1 MQQWPTKPLQ
11 DKPWLTSD
19 WEGQNR
25 LEGQNDPRLKEN
37 KVAVG
42 RISGPLLKANLLR
55 QGVDLAFETDLLYLD
70 VNNSRVG
77 IKTASPQ
84 AELDVNG
91 SARIQ
96 TLDILDTT
104 LPIGNITIDGGTN
117 TISTTQSIFNIAT
130 PNSVIYQDRLQVD
143 DIEIDGSVIRTLGT
157 NQNLEFRPNG
167 TGTINFYGNTN
178 VTGNLHATGNISA
191 DGDITIGDQDTDTV
205 TINADIASD
214 LIPDVTNTYTIG
226 NSTKKWAH
234 GYFNDLTA
242 TSITTAGLTIG
253 DLDLTLTPGNVFY
266 VAKNGDDAHSGEHPQ
281 DPFLTIAQ
289 SLSVASVGD
298 TIHIYPGDYEE
309 VFPLNVPAGVT
320 IIGEGIRSVKV
331 TPTSGTNNN
340 NAFVL
345 QGESSVMNVTVADF
359 YYDSVNDTGWA
370 FSFANNFEVT
380 SRSPYVKNVSVITK
394 GSVTSA
400 SDPRGFDQADAGRGA
415 KLDGEQ
421 ATANSREASMLF
433 HSVTFIT
440 PGAVGLYATNGA
452 RIEWLNSF
460 VYFADKAMLG
470 ENGTNGL
477 KGTGRTKVKLSGLVG
492 TPTAGEVFQYTDS
505 QGTVINATVNE
516 VDGNYIYLNN
526 NVSGLETKY
535 ERGGKTV
542 VAVDNAQIDTAIKKF
557 GTGSLLLDGTGDYIS
572 VATDPDFGFGTGD
585 FTIEGWFYANSVTG
599 TKALVDMRAGTATD
613 TGLYLYAD
621 AGVVKVYYN
630 GAELLSGGLLST
642 TTWTHVAVTRTG
654 STINLYVNGTRVD
667 SDNAFSSNIGSNKP
681 LLIGSAFNASSF
693 WDGHVDDFRLSAVAR
708 YTLGSYT
715 PPLNE
720 VSNDTDSR
728 ILLRF
733 NGVDSSSTFEDDVI
747 VLQNIGFGGG
757 AYATGIELADFS
769 DFGCELRSIGSAC
782 VYGNYGI
789 YGDGNGVVMYL
800 ISQNLA
806 YIGNGKEVDNDP
818 TTVIQ
823 SQEVTKL
830 NEANVYFSSVD
841 HKGDFR
847 VGDVFHVNQADGT
860 VNFTNANFNIDTLQ
874 SVRFSTGSS
883 TTIIDGDKI
892 QTGNIRLSGNTVE
905 SLSGDLN
912 IDAQSGIVN
921 FSDDVNIT
929 GDLDVT
935 GDVTIGGNI
944 TIGDEATDSIEI
956 VAGIA
961 SNLVP
966 SEDGTFTLGTVTNEW
981 RKLYAGE
988 AQIDDININTNVIQT
1003 TNTNQ
1008 DLELRASGTGSI
1020 KVDDLSFKTNIIS
1033 STGDMI
1039 LDPGSETV
1047 DINSTGSLTLPR
1059 GTTAQRP
1066 GTPAVGMLR
1075 YNTDTDVFEG
1085 YDGQW
1090 ITLNGVRDVD
1100 QDTYILAEA
1109 TPGADDDTLYF
1120 YAGGQLVA
1128 DVNQTRFNVE
1138 KLAVD
1143 DIEIEGNTVRTVT
1156 TNADLN
1162 LRANGTGRVLV
1173 ENFGFNANSITN
1185 TVAGAVTT
1193 LAQTGDGYFKIE
1205 GTGGFV
1211 IPVGDLSNR
1220 HPTPETGMMRFN
1232 TQDDRVELY
1241 DNTGQW
1247 VSVAGSS
1254 GAVSAQDA
1262 EEIAIKMA
1270 VTIG

>member
-1 MQQWPTKPLQ
+1 M
-11 DKPWLTSD
+11 
-19 WEGQNR
+19 
-25 LEGQNDPRLKEN
+25 
-37 KVAVG
+37 AVG

-77 IKTASPQ
+77 IKTATPSV
-84 AELDVNG
+84 ELDING

-104 LPIGNITIDGGTN
+104 LPIGNITIDGATN
-117 TISTTQSIFNIAT
+117 TISTSQSIFNIAT

-157 NQNLEFRPNG
+157 NQDLEFRPNG
-167 TGTINFYGNTN
+167 TGSINIHGNTN
-178 VTGNLHATGNISA
+178 ITGNLHATGNISA
-191 DGDITIGDQDTDTV
+191 DGDITIGDADTDTV

-226 NSTKKWAH
+226 TPTKKWAH
-234 GYFNDLTA
+234 GYFSDLTA

-253 DLDLTLTPGNVFY
+253 DLDLTLTPGNVYY

-281 DPFLTIAQ
+281 DPYLTLTQA
-289 SLSVASVGD
+289 LSVAGVGD
-298 TIHIYPGDYEE
+298 TIHIYPGTYEE
-309 VFPLNVPAGVT
+309 QFPLNVPAGVT
-320 IIGEGIRSVKV
+320 VIGEGIRAVKII
-331 TPTSGTNNN
+331 PTAGTNNN
-340 NAFVL
+340 DAFVL
-345 QGESSVMNVTVADF
+345 QGETSVMNLTVADF
-359 YYDSVNDTGWA
+359 YYDNINNTGWA
-370 FSFANNFEVT
+370 FRFANNFKVT

-400 SDPRGFDQADAGRGA
+400 GDPRGFDQGDAGRGA
-415 KLDGEQ
+415 LLDGEV
-421 ATANSREASMLF
+421 ATADSREASMLF

-440 PGAVGLYATNGA
+440 PGAIGLQATNGA

-460 VYFADKAMLG
+460 VYFADKAMVG
-470 ENGTNGL
+470 ENGANGL

-492 TPTAGEVFQYTDS
+492 TPQVSDVFTYTKADAS
-505 QGTVINATVNE
+505 TITGVVNE
-516 VDGNYIYLNN
+516 VDGNYVYLNN
-526 NVSGLETKY
+526 NAIGLETKF

-557 GTGSLLLDGTGDYIS
+557 GTGSLLLDGTNDYIS
-572 VATDPDFGFGTGD
+572 VANDPDFGFGTGA
-585 FTIEGWFYANSVTG
+585 FTIEGWFYANALSG
-599 TKALVDMRAGTATD
+599 FRGLVDMRAGTGTD
-613 TGLYLYAD
+613 NGLYLYSAS
-621 AGVVKVYYN
+621 GVVKVFYN
-630 GAELLSGGLLST
+630 GSELLTDSSSLTLN
-642 TTWTHVAVTRTG
+642 TWTHIAVTRTNT
-654 STINLYVNGTRVD
+654 TINLYVNGTRVD
-667 SDNAFSSNIGSNKP
+667 SNSSFSDDLGSTKPLVIGSNYA
-681 LLIGSAFNASSF
+681 GSGAFWN
-693 WDGHVDDFRLSAVAR
+693 GHIDDFRISTVAR
-708 YTLGSYT
+708 YSTGSYT

-720 VSNDTDSR
+720 VSNDNNTQL
-728 ILLRF
+728 LLRF
-733 NGVDSSSTFEDDVI
+733 NGVDGSTIFEDETI
-747 VLQNIGFGGG
+747 LLQDISFSGG

-769 DFGCELRSIGSAC
+769 DFGCEIRSIGSAC

-806 YIGNGKEVDNDP
+806 YIGNGKETDNDP

-830 NEANVYFSSVD
+830 NTAKIYFSSVD

-874 SVRFSTGSS
+874 SVRFSTGAS
-883 TTIIDGDKI
+883 TTIIDGEKI
-892 QTGNIRLSGNTVE
+892 QTGDIRISGNTIE

-921 FSDDVNIT
+921 FNDDVNIA
-929 GDLDVT
+929 GNLDVT

-956 VAGIA
+956 VAGIS

-966 SEDGTFTLGTVTNEW
+966 SQDGTFSLGLVTNQW

-1020 KVDDLSFKTNIIS
+1020 RVDDLAFKTNIIS

-1039 LDPGSETV
+1039 LNPGSETV

-1066 GTPAVGMLR
+1066 TPSLGMLR

-1128 DVNQTRFNVE
+1128 DVNQTRFNVA

-1162 LRANGTGRVLV
+1162 LRSNGTGRVIV
-1173 ENFGFNANSITN
+1173 ENFGFNQNSITN
-1185 TVAGAVTT
+1185 TVPGAITS

-1205 GTGGFV
+1205 GQGGFV
-1211 IPVGDLSNR
+1211 IPVGDLSTR

-1232 TQDDRVELY
+1232 TDDDRVEIY
-1241 DNTGQW
+1241 DPAGIW

>member
-1 MQQWPTKPLQ
+1 
-11 DKPWLTSD
+11 
-19 WEGQNR
+19 
-25 LEGQNDPRLKEN
+25 
-37 KVAVG
+37 VAVG

-70 VNNSRVG
+70 VNNSRIGV
-77 IKTASPQ
+77 KTNSP
-84 AELDVNG
+84 ATALDVNG
-91 SARIQ
+91 TARIQ

-104 LPIGNITIDGGTN
+104 LPIGNITIEGATN
-117 TISTTQSIFNIAT
+117 TISTSQPIFNIST
-130 PNSVIYQDRLQVD
+130 PNSVIYQDKLNVD
-143 DIEIDGSVIRTLGT
+143 DIEIDGNTIRATAT

-167 TGTINFYGNTN
+167 TGTVNFIGDTN
-178 VTGNLHATGNISA
+178 ITGNLHATGNITA
-191 DGDITIGDQDTDTV
+191 DGDITIGDDDTDTI

-214 LIPDVTNTYTIG
+214 LIPDITDTYTIG
-226 NSTKKWAH
+226 SPTKRWSH

-242 TSITTAGLTIG
+242 TSISTVGLAIG
-253 DLDLTLTPGNVFY
+253 DLDLTAVPGNIFY
-266 VAKNGDDAHSGEHPQ
+266 VAKNGNDTGLGEHPQ
-281 DPFLTIAQ
+281 DPYATLSHALTQTTA
-289 SLSVASVGD
+289 GD
-298 TIHIYPGDYEE
+298 SIHIYPGEYEE
-309 VFPLNVPAGVT
+309 IFPLNVPAGVT
-320 IIGEGIRSVKV
+320 IIGEGIRSVKIV
-331 TPTSGTNNN
+331 PTAGTNNN

-345 QGESSVMNVTVADF
+345 QGETSVMNLTVADF
-359 YYDSVNDTGWA
+359 YYDNINNTGWA

-380 SRSPYVKNVSVITK
+380 TRSPYIKNVSVITK

-400 SDPRGFDQADAGRGA
+400 SDPRGFDQGDAGRGA
-415 KLDGEQ
+415 LIDGEK

-440 PGAVGLYATNGA
+440 PGGIGLQATNGA

-460 VYFADKAMLG
+460 VYFADKAIVG
-470 ENGTNGL
+470 ENGANGL
-477 KGTGRTKVKLSGLVG
+477 KGTGSTKTKLSGLVG
-492 TPTAGEVFQYTDS
+492 TPAVGNTFQYVDS
-505 QGTVINATVNE
+505 NGATVSATVNE
-516 VDGNYIYLNN
+516 VDGNYIYLNG
-526 NVSGLETKY
+526 NVSGIETKY
-535 ERGGKTV
+535 QRTGKTIL
-542 VAVDNAQIDTAIKKF
+542 ANGDAQLDTTIKKF
-557 GTGSLLLDGTGDYIS
+557 GTGSLMLDGTGDS
-572 VATDPDFGFGTGD
+572 ASTASDTDFGFGTGQ
-585 FTIEGWFYANSVTG
+585 FTIEGWFYANIGGFTG
-599 TKALVDMRAGTATD
+599 IRGLVDFRAGTGTD
-613 TGLYLYAD
+613 TGLYLYTD
-621 AGVVKVYYN
+621 NGVTKVYYN
-630 GAELLSGGLLST
+630 GAEILSDSGSLAVE
-642 TTWTHVAVTRTG
+642 TWHHISVTRSAT
-654 STINLYVNGTRVD
+654 TINLYVNGTRVD
-667 SDNAFSSNIGSNKP
+667 SDNAFGSDLGSTKPIVIGARYDSSAEEFSGYIDDVR
-681 LLIGSAFNASSF
+681 ISST
-693 WDGHVDDFRLSAVAR
+693 AR
-708 YTLGSYT
+708 YTLGSYVL
-715 PPLNE
+715 PLGE
-720 VSNDTDSR
+720 VANDINTVL
-728 ILLRF
+728 LLRF
-733 NGVDSSSTFEDDVI
+733 NGADSSNTFEDETQVI
-747 VLQNIGFGGG
+747 QEISFSSG
-757 AYATGIELADFS
+757 AYATAIELADFS
-769 DFGCELRSIGSAC
+769 DFGCEIRSIGSAC

-823 SQEVTKL
+823 SQEVTEL
-830 NEANVYFSSVD
+830 NSAQVYYSSVD

-847 VGDVFHVNQADGT
+847 VGNIFHVNQADGT

-883 TTIIDGDKI
+883 TTIINGDNV
-892 QTGNIRLSGNTVE
+892 QTGDIRLSGNTVE

-912 IDAQSGIVN
+912 LDSSNGIIN
-921 FSDDVNIT
+921 FADNVNIT
-929 GDLDVT
+929 GNLDVT

-944 TIGDEATDSIEI
+944 TLGDESTDSIEI
-956 VAGIA
+956 VAGIS

-966 SEDGTFTLGTVTNEW
+966 SQDGAFTLGTITNSW
-981 RKLYAGE
+981 KDLYAGE

-1020 KVDDLSFKTNIIS
+1020 TIDDLAFKTNIIS
-1033 STGDMI
+1033 ANTDII
-1039 LDPGSETV
+1039 LEPGSERV
-1047 DINSTGSLTLPR
+1047 DINSTGSLTIPR
-1059 GTTAQRP
+1059 GTTAERP
-1066 GTPAVGMLR
+1066 GSATVGMLR

-1128 DVNQTRFNVE
+1128 DVNTTRFNVA

-1143 DIEIEGNTVRTVT
+1143 DIEIEGNTVRAVT
-1156 TNADLN
+1156 TNSDLN
-1162 LRANGTGRVLV
+1162 LRANGTGRVVV
-1173 ENFGFNANSITN
+1173 ENFGFNQNSITN
-1185 TVAGAVTT
+1185 TVPGAITT
-1193 LAQTGDGYFKIE
+1193 LAQTGQGYFKIE

-1232 TQDDRVELY
+1232 TDDDRVEIY
-1241 DNTGQW
+1241 DPTGIW

>member
-1 MQQWPTKPLQ
+1 M
-11 DKPWLTSD
+11 
-19 WEGQNR
+19 
-25 LEGQNDPRLKEN
+25 
-37 KVAVG
+37 AVG

-77 IKTASPQ
+77 IKTATPSV
-84 AELDVNG
+84 ELDING

-104 LPIGNITIDGGTN
+104 LPIGNITIDGATN
-117 TISTTQSIFNIAT
+117 TISTSQSIFNIAT

-157 NQNLEFRPNG
+157 NQDLEFRPNG
-167 TGTINFYGNTN
+167 TGSINIHGNTN
-178 VTGNLHATGNISA
+178 ITGNLHATGNISA
-191 DGDITIGDQDTDTV
+191 DGDITIGDADTDTV

-214 LIPDVTNTYTIG
+214 LIPDVTDTYTIG
-226 NSTKKWAH
+226 TPTKKWAH
-234 GYFNDLTA
+234 GYFSDLTA

-253 DLDLTLTPGNVFY
+253 DLDLTLTPGNVYY

-281 DPFLTIAQ
+281 DPYLTLTQA
-289 SLSVASVGD
+289 LSVAGVGD
-298 TIHIYPGDYEE
+298 TIHVYPGTYEE
-309 VFPLNVPAGVT
+309 QFPLNVPAGVT
-320 IIGEGIRSVKV
+320 VIGEGIRAVKII
-331 TPTSGTNNN
+331 PTAGTNNN
-340 NAFVL
+340 DAFVL
-345 QGESSVMNVTVADF
+345 QGETSVMNLTVADF
-359 YYDSVNDTGWA
+359 YYDNINNTGWA
-370 FSFANNFEVT
+370 FRFANNFKVT
-380 SRSPYVKNVSVITK
+380 SRSPYVKNISVITK

-400 SDPRGFDQADAGRGA
+400 GDPRGFDQGDAGRGA
-415 KLDGEQ
+415 LLDGEV
-421 ATANSREASMLF
+421 ATADSREASMLF

-440 PGAVGLYATNGA
+440 PGGIGLQATNGA

-460 VYFADKAMLG
+460 VYFADKAIVG
-470 ENGTNGL
+470 ENGANGL

-492 TPTAGEVFQYTDS
+492 TPQVSDVFTYTKADAS
-505 QGTVINATVNE
+505 TITGVVNE
-516 VDGNYIYLNN
+516 VDGNYVYLNN
-526 NVSGLETKY
+526 NAIGLETKF

-557 GTGSLLLDGTGDYIS
+557 GTGSLLLDGTNDYIS
-572 VATDPDFGFGTGD
+572 VANDPDFGFGTGA
-585 FTIEGWFYANSVTG
+585 FTIEGWFYANARG
-599 TKALVDMRAGTATD
+599 GFRGLVDMRAGTATD
-613 TGLYLYAD
+613 NGLYLYSAG
-621 AGVVKVYYN
+621 GVVKVFYN
-630 GAELLSGGLLST
+630 GSELLTDSSLLT
-642 TTWTHVAVTRTG
+642 LNTWTHIAVTRTNT
-654 STINLYVNGTRVD
+654 TINLYVNGIRVD
-667 SDNAFSSNIGSNKP
+667 SNSSFSNDLGSTKPLVIGSNYA
-681 LLIGSAFNASSF
+681 GSGEF
-693 WDGHVDDFRLSAVAR
+693 WDGHIDDFRISTVAR
-708 YTLGSYT
+708 YSTGSYT

-720 VSNDTDSR
+720 VSNDNNTQL
-728 ILLRF
+728 LLRF
-733 NGVDSSSTFEDDVI
+733 NGVDGSTIFEDETI
-747 VLQNIGFGGG
+747 LLQDISFSGG

-769 DFGCELRSIGSAC
+769 DFGCEIRSIGSAC

-830 NEANVYFSSVD
+830 NTAKIYFSSVD

-874 SVRFSTGSS
+874 SVRFSTGAS
-883 TTIIDGDKI
+883 TTIIDGEKI
-892 QTGNIRLSGNTVE
+892 QTGDIRISGNTIE

-912 IDAQSGIVN
+912 IDAQSGTVN
-921 FSDDVNIT
+921 FNDDVNIA
-929 GDLDVT
+929 GNLDVT

-956 VAGIA
+956 VAGIS

-966 SEDGTFTLGTVTNEW
+966 SQDGTFSLGLVTNQW

-1020 KVDDLSFKTNIIS
+1020 RVDDLAFKTNIIS

-1039 LDPGSETV
+1039 LNPGSETV

-1066 GTPAVGMLR
+1066 TPALGMLR

-1128 DVNQTRFNVE
+1128 DVNQTRFNVA

-1162 LRANGTGRVLV
+1162 LRSNGTGRVIV
-1173 ENFGFNANSITN
+1173 ENFGFNQNSITN
-1185 TVAGAVTT
+1185 TVPGAITS
-1193 LAQTGDGYFKIE
+1193 LAQTGNGYFKIE
-1205 GTGGFV
+1205 GQGGFV
-1211 IPVGDLSNR
+1211 IPVGDLSTR

-1232 TQDDRVELY
+1232 TDDDRVEIY
-1241 DNTGQW
+1241 DPAGIW

>member
-1 MQQWPTKPLQ
+1 M
-11 DKPWLTSD
+11 
-19 WEGQNR
+19 
-25 LEGQNDPRLKEN
+25 
-37 KVAVG
+37 AVG

-77 IKTASPQ
+77 IKTATPSV
-84 AELDVNG
+84 ELDING
-91 SARIQ
+91 SARVQ

-104 LPIGNITIDGGTN
+104 LPIGNITIDGATN
-117 TISTTQSIFNIAT
+117 TISTSQSIFNIAT

-157 NQNLEFRPNG
+157 NQDLEFRPNG
-167 TGTINFYGNTN
+167 TGSINIHGNTN
-178 VTGNLHATGNISA
+178 ITGNLHATGNISA
-191 DGDITIGDQDTDTV
+191 DGDITIGDADTDTV

-214 LIPDVTNTYTIG
+214 LIPDVTDTYTIG
-226 NSTKKWAH
+226 TPTKKWAH
-234 GYFNDLTA
+234 GYFSDLTA

-253 DLDLTLTPGNVFY
+253 DLDLTLTPGNVYY

-281 DPFLTIAQ
+281 DPYLTLTQA
-289 SLSVASVGD
+289 LSVAGVGD
-298 TIHIYPGDYEE
+298 TIHIYPGTYEE
-309 VFPLNVPAGVT
+309 QFPLNVPAGVT
-320 IIGEGIRSVKV
+320 VIGEGIRAVKII
-331 TPTSGTNNN
+331 PTAGTNNN
-340 NAFVL
+340 DAFVL
-345 QGESSVMNVTVADF
+345 QGETSVMNLTVADF
-359 YYDSVNDTGWA
+359 YYDNINNTGWA
-370 FSFANNFEVT
+370 FRFANNFKVT
-380 SRSPYVKNVSVITK
+380 SRSPYVKNISVITK

-400 SDPRGFDQADAGRGA
+400 GDPRGFDQGDAGRGA
-415 KLDGEQ
+415 LLDGEV
-421 ATANSREASMLF
+421 ATADSREASMLF

-440 PGAVGLYATNGA
+440 PGGIGLQATNGA

-460 VYFADKAMLG
+460 VYFADKAIVG
-470 ENGTNGL
+470 ENGANGL

-492 TPTAGEVFQYTDS
+492 TPQVSDVFTYTKADAS
-505 QGTVINATVNE
+505 TITGVVNE
-516 VDGNYIYLNN
+516 VDGNYVYLNN
-526 NVSGLETKY
+526 NAIGLETKF

-557 GTGSLLLDGTGDYIS
+557 GTGSLLLDGTNDYIS
-572 VATDPDFGFGTGD
+572 VANDPDFGFGTGA
-585 FTIEGWFYANSVTG
+585 FTIEGWFYANARG
-599 TKALVDMRAGTATD
+599 GFRGLVDMRAGTATD
-613 TGLYLYAD
+613 NGLYLYLAG
-621 AGVVKVYYN
+621 GVVKVFYN
-630 GAELLSGGLLST
+630 GSELLTDSSLLT
-642 TTWTHVAVTRTG
+642 LNTWTHIAVTRTNT
-654 STINLYVNGTRVD
+654 TINLYVNGIRVD
-667 SDNAFSSNIGSNKP
+667 SNSSFSNDLGSTKPLVIGSNYA
-681 LLIGSAFNASSF
+681 GSGEF
-693 WDGHVDDFRLSAVAR
+693 WDGHIDDFRISTVAR
-708 YTLGSYT
+708 YSTGSYT

-720 VSNDTDSR
+720 VSNDNNTQL
-728 ILLRF
+728 LLRF
-733 NGVDSSSTFEDDVI
+733 NGVDGSTIFEDETI
-747 VLQNIGFGGG
+747 LLQDISFSGG

-769 DFGCELRSIGSAC
+769 DFGCEIRSIGSAC

-830 NEANVYFSSVD
+830 NTAKIYFSSVD

-874 SVRFSTGSS
+874 SVRFSTGAS
-883 TTIIDGDKI
+883 TTIIDGEKI
-892 QTGNIRLSGNTVE
+892 QTGDIRISGNTIE

-912 IDAQSGIVN
+912 IDAQSGTVN
-921 FSDDVNIT
+921 FNDDVNIA
-929 GDLDVT
+929 GNLDVT

-956 VAGIA
+956 VAGIS

-966 SEDGTFTLGTVTNEW
+966 SQDGTFSLGLVTNQW

-1020 KVDDLSFKTNIIS
+1020 RVDDLAFKTNIIS

-1039 LDPGSETV
+1039 LNPGSETV

-1066 GTPAVGMLR
+1066 TPALGMLR

-1128 DVNQTRFNVE
+1128 DVNQTRFNVA

-1162 LRANGTGRVLV
+1162 LRSNGTGRVIV
-1173 ENFGFNANSITN
+1173 ENFGFNQNSITN
-1185 TVAGAVTT
+1185 TVPGAVTS

-1205 GTGGFV
+1205 GQGGFV
-1211 IPVGDLSNR
+1211 IPVGDLSTR

-1232 TQDDRVELY
+1232 TDDDRVEIY
-1241 DNTGQW
+1241 DPAGIW

>member
-1 MQQWPTKPLQ
+1 M
-11 DKPWLTSD
+11 
-19 WEGQNR
+19 
-25 LEGQNDPRLKEN
+25 
-37 KVAVG
+37 AVG

-77 IKTASPQ
+77 IKTATPSV
-84 AELDVNG
+84 ELDING
-91 SARIQ
+91 SARVQ

-104 LPIGNITIDGGTN
+104 LPIGNITIDGATN
-117 TISTTQSIFNIAT
+117 TISTSQSIFNIAT

-157 NQNLEFRPNG
+157 NQDLEFRPNG
-167 TGTINFYGNTN
+167 TGSINIHGNTN
-178 VTGNLHATGNISA
+178 ITGNLHATGNISA
-191 DGDITIGDQDTDTV
+191 DGDITIGDADTDTV

-214 LIPDVTNTYTIG
+214 LIPDVTDTYTIG
-226 NSTKKWAH
+226 TPTKKWAH
-234 GYFNDLTA
+234 GYFSDLTA

-253 DLDLTLTPGNVFY
+253 DLDLTLTPGNVYY

-281 DPFLTIAQ
+281 DPYLTLTQA
-289 SLSVASVGD
+289 LSVAGVGD
-298 TIHIYPGDYEE
+298 TIHIYPGTYEE
-309 VFPLNVPAGVT
+309 QFPLNVPAGVT
-320 IIGEGIRSVKV
+320 VIGEGIRAVKII
-331 TPTSGTNNN
+331 PTAGTNNN
-340 NAFVL
+340 DAFVL
-345 QGESSVMNVTVADF
+345 QGETSVMNLTVADF
-359 YYDSVNDTGWA
+359 YYDNINNTGWA
-370 FSFANNFEVT
+370 FRFANNFKVT
-380 SRSPYVKNVSVITK
+380 SRSPYVKNISVITK

-400 SDPRGFDQADAGRGA
+400 GDPRGFDQGDAGRGA
-415 KLDGEQ
+415 LLDGEV
-421 ATANSREASMLF
+421 ATADSREASMLF

-440 PGAVGLYATNGA
+440 PGGIGLQATNGA

-460 VYFADKAMLG
+460 VYFADKAIVG
-470 ENGTNGL
+470 ENGANGL

-492 TPTAGEVFQYTDS
+492 TPQVSDVFTYTKADAS
-505 QGTVINATVNE
+505 TITGVVNE
-516 VDGNYIYLNN
+516 VDGNYVYLNN
-526 NVSGLETKY
+526 NAIGLETKF

-557 GTGSLLLDGTGDYIS
+557 GTGSLLLDGTNDYIS
-572 VATDPDFGFGTGD
+572 VANDPDFGFGTGA
-585 FTIEGWFYANSVTG
+585 FTIEGWFYANARG
-599 TKALVDMRAGTATD
+599 GFRGLVDMRAGTATD
-613 TGLYLYAD
+613 NGLYLYLAG
-621 AGVVKVYYN
+621 GVVKVFYN
-630 GAELLSGGLLST
+630 GSELLTDSSLLT
-642 TTWTHVAVTRTG
+642 LNTWTHIAVTRTNT
-654 STINLYVNGTRVD
+654 TINLYVNGIRVD
-667 SDNAFSSNIGSNKP
+667 SNSSFSNDLGSTKPLVIGSNYA
-681 LLIGSAFNASSF
+681 GSGEF
-693 WDGHVDDFRLSAVAR
+693 WDGHIDDFRISTVAR
-708 YTLGSYT
+708 YSTGSYT

-720 VSNDTDSR
+720 VSNDNNTQL
-728 ILLRF
+728 LLRF
-733 NGVDSSSTFEDDVI
+733 NGVDGSTIFEDETI
-747 VLQNIGFGGG
+747 LLQDISFSGG

-769 DFGCELRSIGSAC
+769 DFGCEIRSIGSAC

-830 NEANVYFSSVD
+830 NTAKIYFSSVD

-874 SVRFSTGSS
+874 SVRFSTGAS
-883 TTIIDGDKI
+883 TTIIDGEKI
-892 QTGNIRLSGNTVE
+892 QTGDIRISGNTIE

-912 IDAQSGIVN
+912 IDAQSGTVN
-921 FSDDVNIT
+921 FNDDVNIA
-929 GDLDVT
+929 GNLDVT

-956 VAGIA
+956 VAGIS

-966 SEDGTFTLGTVTNEW
+966 SQDGTFSLGLVTNQW

-1020 KVDDLSFKTNIIS
+1020 RVDDLAFKTNIIS

-1039 LDPGSETV
+1039 LNPGSETV

-1066 GTPAVGMLR
+1066 TPALGMLR

-1128 DVNQTRFNVE
+1128 DVNQTRFNVA

-1162 LRANGTGRVLV
+1162 LRSNGTGRVIV
-1173 ENFGFNANSITN
+1173 ENFGFNQNSITN
-1185 TVAGAVTT
+1185 TVPGAITS
-1193 LAQTGDGYFKIE
+1193 LAQTGNGYFKIE
-1205 GTGGFV
+1205 GQGGFV
-1211 IPVGDLSNR
+1211 IPVGDLSTR

-1232 TQDDRVELY
+1232 TDDDRVEIY
-1241 DNTGQW
+1241 DPAGIW

>member
-1 MQQWPTKPLQ
+1 M
-11 DKPWLTSD
+11 
-19 WEGQNR
+19 
-25 LEGQNDPRLKEN
+25 
-37 KVAVG
+37 AVG
-42 RISGPLLKANLLR
+42 RISGPLLKSNLLR

-77 IKTASPQ
+77 IKTASPV
-84 AELDVNG
+84 AELDING

-104 LPIGNITIDGGTN
+104 LPIGNITIDGATN
-117 TISTTQSIFNIAT
+117 TISTTETIFNIAT
-130 PNSVIYQDRLQVD
+130 PNTVIYQDRLEID

-167 TGTINFYGNTN
+167 TGTINFLGDTN
-178 VTGNLHATGNISA
+178 ITGNLHATGNISA
-191 DGDITIGDQDTDTV
+191 DGDITIGDSDTDTI
-205 TINADIASD
+205 TINADVASD
-214 LIPDVTNTYTIG
+214 LIPDVTDTYTLG
-226 NSTKKWAH
+226 SPTKKWAH
-234 GYFNDLTA
+234 GYFSDLTA

-266 VAKNGDDAHSGEHPQ
+266 VAKNGDDLHNGEHPQ
-281 DPFLTIAQ
+281 DPFLTLTKA
-289 SLSVASVGD
+289 LSVANDGD
-298 TIHIYPGDYEE
+298 TIHIYPGEYEE
-309 VFPLNVPAGVT
+309 TFPLNVPAGVT
-320 IIGEGIRSVKV
+320 IIGEGIRAVKII
-331 TPTSGTNNN
+331 PTAGTNNN

-345 QGESSVMNVTVADF
+345 QGQTAVMNLTVADF
-359 YYDSVNDTGWA
+359 YYDNINDTGYA

-380 SRSPYVKNVSVITK
+380 SRSPYIKNISVITK

-400 SDPRGFDQADAGRGA
+400 SDPRGFDQGDAGRGA
-415 KLDGEQ
+415 KIDGEQ
-421 ATANSREASMLF
+421 ATANSKEASMLF
-433 HSVTFIT
+433 HSVTFIC
-440 PGAVGLYATNGA
+440 PGSVGLYATNGA

-460 VYFADKAMLG
+460 VYFADKAMVG
-470 ENGTNGL
+470 ENGVNGL

-492 TPTAGEVFQYTDS
+492 TPIVTDTFVYTKS
-505 QGTVINATVNE
+505 NGTTVNGVVNE
-516 VDGNYIYLNN
+516 VDGNYVYLNN
-526 NVSGLETKY
+526 NAIGLETKF
-535 ERGGKTV
+535 ERGGKTI
-542 VAVDNAQIDTAIKKF
+542 VAVGNAQIDTAIKKF
-557 GTGSLLLDGTGDYIS
+557 GTGSLQLDGTGDYITT
-572 VATDPDFGFGTGD
+572 ATDPDFGFSTDD
-585 FTIEGWFYANSVTG
+585 FTIEGWFYANSGGLTG
-599 TKALVDMRAGTATD
+599 VRGLIDMRAGTAND
-613 TGLYLYAD
+613 TGLYLYQNS
-621 AGVVKVYYN
+621 GTVKVYYQ
-630 GAELLSGGLLST
+630 GADILSGGTLT
-642 TTWTHVAVTRTG
+642 ATTWTHIAVTRSG

-667 SDNAFSSNIGSNKP
+667 SDNAFSSDLGSSKP
-681 LLIGSAFNASSF
+681 VIVGANYAGSGAFWN
-693 WDGHVDDFRLSAVAR
+693 GHVDDLRVSNTAR

-720 VSNDTDSR
+720 VSNDSNTR
-728 ILLRF
+728 LLLRF
-733 NGVDSSSTFEDDVI
+733 NGADSSAVFDDETI
-747 VLQNIGFGGG
+747 LEQNIGFGSG

-769 DFGCELRSIGSAC
+769 DFGCEIRSIGSAC

-830 NEANVYFSSVD
+830 NNANIYFSSVD

-860 VNFTNANFNIDTLQ
+860 VNFTNANFNIDTLT

-892 QTGNIRLSGNTVE
+892 QTGNLKLSGNTIE

-912 IDAQSGIVN
+912 FDSQSGIVN
-921 FSDDVNIT
+921 FNDDVNIA

-944 TIGDEATDSIEI
+944 TIGDEASDSINI
-956 VAGIA
+956 IAGIA

-966 SEDGTFTLGTVTNEW
+966 SEDGTFDLGISTNEW
-981 RKLYAGE
+981 KKVYLGE
-988 AQIDDININTNVIQT
+988 AQIDDININTNIIQT

-1020 KVDDLSFKTNIIS
+1020 VVDDLSFKTNIIS
-1033 STGDMI
+1033 APGDII

-1047 DINSTGSLTLPR
+1047 KIDSTGSLTLPT

-1066 GTPAVGMLR
+1066 GTPTIGMLR

-1100 QDTYILAEA
+1100 QDTYITAEA

-1120 YAGGQLVA
+1120 YAGGQLIA
-1128 DVNQTRFNVE
+1128 DANQTRFNVA

-1143 DIEIEGNTVRTVT
+1143 DIEIDGNTVRAVT
-1156 TNADLN
+1156 TNSDLN
-1162 LRANGTGRVLV
+1162 LRANGTGRVIV
-1173 ENFGFNANSITN
+1173 ENFGFNQNSITN
-1185 TVAGAVTT
+1185 TVPGAVTS

-1205 GTGGFV
+1205 GQGGFV

-1220 HPTPETGMMRFN
+1220 HPTPEIGMMRFN
-1232 TQDDRVELY
+1232 TQDDRVEIY
-1241 DNTGQW
+1241 DPAGIW

-1262 EEIAIKMA
+1262 EEIAIQMA
-1270 VTIG
+1270 ISLG

>member
-1 MQQWPTKPLQ
+1 M
-11 DKPWLTSD
+11 
-19 WEGQNR
+19 
-25 LEGQNDPRLKEN
+25 
-37 KVAVG
+37 AVG

-70 VNNSRVG
+70 VSNNRIGVG
-77 IKTASPQ
+77 TTTPSTA
-84 AELDVNG
+84 LDVNG

-104 LPIGNITIDGGTN
+104 LDIGNININGGTN
-117 TISTTQSIFNIAT
+117 TISTSENIFTITT
-130 PNSVIYQDRLQVD
+130 PDTVIYQDKLRVD
-143 DIEIDGSVIRTLGT
+143 DIELDNATFRALGT
-157 NQNLEFRPNG
+157 NQNFEFRPNG
-167 TGTINFYGNTN
+167 TGTVNFVGDTN
-178 VTGNLHATGNISA
+178 ITGNLHATGNISA
-191 DGDITIGDQDTDTV
+191 DGDITIGDDDTDTV

-214 LIPDVTNTYTIG
+214 LIPDVTNTYTVG
-226 NSTKKWAH
+226 TADKKWSH

-242 TSITTAGLTIG
+242 TSIITQGLTIG
-253 DLDLTLTPGNVFY
+253 DLDLTLTPGNVIY
-266 VAKNGDDAHSGEHPQ
+266 VAKNGDDVHSGDHPQ
-281 DPFLTIAQ
+281 DPLLTVSAALTQ
-289 SLSVASVGD
+289 ATNGD
-298 TIHIYPGDYEE
+298 TIHIYPGEYEE
-309 VFPLNVPAGVT
+309 AFPLTIPAGVT
-320 IIGEGIRSVKV
+320 IIGEGIRAVKIK
-331 TPTSGTNNN
+331 PTAGTNNN

-345 QGESSVMNVTVADF
+345 NGETSIMNLTVADF

-370 FSFANNFEVT
+370 FSFAPNLEVT
-380 SRSPYVKNVSVITK
+380 SRSPYIKNITVLTK

-400 SDPRGFDQADAGRGA
+400 SDPRGFDEGDAGRGA
-415 KLDGEQ
+415 KIDGSV
-421 ATANSREASMLF
+421 ATANSKEASMLF

-452 RIEWLNSF
+452 RVEWLNSF
-460 VYFADKAMLG
+460 VYFADKAMVG
-470 ENGTNGL
+470 ENGTTGL

-492 TPTAGEVFQYTDS
+492 TPTAGETFVYEDS
-505 QGTVINATVNE
+505 NGDDVNAIVNE
-516 VDGNYIYLNN
+516 VDGNYVYLNN
-526 NVSGLETKY
+526 NVSGIESIY
-535 ERGGKTV
+535 ARSGKILL
-542 VAVDNAQIDTAIKKF
+542 ANGNAQLDTTIKKF
-557 GTGSLLLDGTGDYIS
+557 GTASLQLDGTGDS
-572 VATDPDFGFGTGD
+572 VTSASDEVFGFGTGA
-585 FTIEGWFYANSVTG
+585 FTIESWIYINSGAVSGSRGIIDFRSG
-599 TKALVDMRAGTATD
+599 TDVDSGLYVYTSNGIPKVYHNGSELLTD
-613 TGLYLYAD
+613 TTALAVD
-621 AGVVKVYYN
+621 TWHHIAVSR
-630 GAELLSGGLLST
+630 SGT
-642 TTWTHVAVTRTG
+642 TIG
-654 STINLYVNGTRVD
+654 LYVNGTRID
-667 SDNAFSSNIGSNKP
+667 SDASFSSNLGTTKPVAIGSRYDSTADNF
-681 LLIGSAFNASSF
+681 S
-693 WDGHVDDFRLSAVAR
+693 GHIDDLRVSTTAR
-708 YTLGSYT
+708 YTLGSYVL
-715 PPLNE
+715 PLNE
-720 VSNDTDSR
+720 VTNDNSTVL
-728 ILLRF
+728 LLRF
-733 NGVDSSSTFEDDVI
+733 NGVDSSAVIEDEVTVI
-747 VLQNIGFGGG
+747 QSIGFGGG
-757 AYATGIELADFS
+757 AYATGIELVDFS

-818 TTVIQ
+818 TTVVQ
-823 SQEVTKL
+823 SQEVTEL
-830 NEANVYFSSVD
+830 NAANVYFSSVD

-847 VGDVFHVNQADGT
+847 VGKIFHVNQADGT
-860 VNFTNANFNIDTLQ
+860 VNFTNANFNIDTLNE
-874 SVRFSTGSS
+874 VRFSSGSN

-892 QTGNIRLSGNTVE
+892 QTGDIKLSGNTVE

-912 IDAQSGIVN
+912 IDSSNGIVN
-921 FSDDVNIT
+921 FEDDVNIT

-935 GDVTIGGNI
+935 GDVTIGGDI
-944 TIGDEATDSIEI
+944 TIGDEASDSISI
-956 VAGIA
+956 IAGIS

-966 SEDGTFTLGTVTNEW
+966 SEDGTFTLGTITHQWKNV
-981 RKLYAGE
+981 YAGE

-1008 DLELRASGTGSI
+1008 DLELRASGTGGI
-1020 KVDDLSFKTNIIS
+1020 VVDDLTFKTNIIS
-1033 STGDMI
+1033 TTGTII
-1039 LDPGSETV
+1039 LDPATERV
-1047 DINSTGSLTLPR
+1047 DIDSTGSLTIPR
-1059 GTTAQRP
+1059 GTTAERP
-1066 GTPAVGMLR
+1066 GTPTVGMLR
-1075 YNTDTDVFEG
+1075 YNTTTDVFEG

-1120 YAGGQLVA
+1120 YADGVQVA
-1128 DVNQTRFNVE
+1128 DVNSTRFNVA

-1162 LRANGTGRVLV
+1162 LRANGTGRVVV

-1185 TVAGAVTT
+1185 TVDGAVTT

-1211 IPVGDLSNR
+1211 IPVGDLLDR

-1232 TQDDRVELY
+1232 TDDDRVEIY
-1241 DNTGQW
+1241 DPAGVW

>member
-1 MQQWPTKPLQ
+1 M
-11 DKPWLTSD
+11 
-19 WEGQNR
+19 
-25 LEGQNDPRLKEN
+25 
-37 KVAVG
+37 AVG
-42 RISGPLLKANLLR
+42 RISGPLLKSNLLR

-77 IKTASPQ
+77 IKTASPN

-104 LPIGNITIDGGTN
+104 LPIGNITIDGATN
-117 TISTTQSIFNIAT
+117 TISTTQPIFNIAT

-157 NQNLEFRPNG
+157 NQNMEFRPNG

-178 VTGNLHATGNISA
+178 ITGNLHATGNISA
-191 DGDITIGDQDTDTV
+191 DGDITIGDSDTDTI

-226 NSTKKWAH
+226 TPSKKWAH

-253 DLDLTLTPGNVFY
+253 DLDLTLTPGNVYY
-266 VAKNGDDAHSGEHPQ
+266 VATAGDDLHSGEHPQ
-281 DPFLTIAQ
+281 DPFLTITKA
-289 SLSVASVGD
+289 LSVASAGD
-298 TIHIYPGDYEE
+298 TIHVYPGNYEE

-320 IIGEGIRSVKV
+320 VVGEGIRAVKV
-331 TPTSGTNNN
+331 TPTAGTNNN

-345 QGESSVMNVTVADF
+345 QGETSIMNITVADF
-359 YYDSVNDTGWA
+359 YYDNINDTGWA

-380 SRSPYVKNVSVITK
+380 SRSPYIKNVSVITK

-400 SDPRGFDQADAGRGA
+400 SDPRGFDQGDAGRGA

-440 PGAVGLYATNGA
+440 PGGVGLYATNGA

-460 VYFADKAMLG
+460 VYFADKAIVG

-492 TPTAGEVFQYTDS
+492 TPQVSDVFTYTKADAS
-505 QGTVINATVNE
+505 TITGIVNE
-516 VDGNYIYLNN
+516 VDGNYVYLNN
-526 NVSGLETKY
+526 NAIGLETKFN
-535 ERGGKTV
+535 RGGKTV
-542 VAVDNAQIDTAIKKF
+542 VAVDNAQIDTAIKKY
-557 GTGSLLLDGTGDYIS
+557 GTGSLLLDGTNDYIS
-572 VATDPDFGFGTGD
+572 IANDPDFGFGTGA
-585 FTIEGWFYANSVTG
+585 FTIEGWFYANDVTG
-599 TKALVDMRAGTATD
+599 TRALVDMRAGTATD

-621 AGVVKVYYN
+621 AGVVKVYHN

-654 STINLYVNGTRVD
+654 TTIGLYVNGTRVD
-667 SDNAFSSNIGSNKP
+667 SNNSFNNDLGSTKP
-681 LLIGSAFNASSF
+681 LIIGSAFDASSF
-693 WDGHVDDFRLSAVAR
+693 WDGHVDDFRISTVAR
-708 YTLGSYT
+708 YTLGTYT

-720 VSNDTDSR
+720 VSNDNNTQL
-728 ILLRF
+728 LLRF
-733 NGVDSSSTFEDDVI
+733 NGTDSSNVFEDETI
-747 VLQNIGFGGG
+747 LLQDIGFSGG

-769 DFGCELRSIGSAC
+769 DFGCEVRSIGSAC

-830 NEANVYFSSVD
+830 NNANIYFSSVD

-847 VGDVFHVNQADGT
+847 VGDIFHVNQADGT

-892 QTGNIRLSGNTVE
+892 QTGDIRLSGNTIE
-905 SLSGDLN
+905 SLNGDLN

-921 FSDDVNIT
+921 FSDDVNIA
-929 GDLDVT
+929 GNLDVT

-956 VAGIA
+956 VAGIS

-966 SEDGTFTLGTVTNEW
+966 SQDGTFSLGLVTNQW

-1008 DLELRASGTGSI
+1008 DLELRASGTGFV
-1020 KVDDLSFKTNIIS
+1020 KVDDLGFKTNIIS

-1039 LDPGSETV
+1039 LDPGSENV
-1047 DINSTGSLTLPR
+1047 DISSTGSLTLPK
-1059 GTTAQRP
+1059 GTTAERP
-1066 GTPAVGMLR
+1066 GTPATGMVR

-1100 QDTYILAEA
+1100 QDTYITAEA

-1120 YAGGQLVA
+1120 YAGGQLIA
-1128 DVNQTRFNVE
+1128 DANQTRFNVA

-1143 DIEIEGNTVRTVT
+1143 DIEIEGNTVRAVT
-1156 TNADLN
+1156 TNSDLN
-1162 LRANGTGRVLV
+1162 LRANGTGRVIV

-1185 TVAGAVTT
+1185 TVPGAVTS
-1193 LAQTGDGYFKIE
+1193 LAQTGQGYFKIE

-1211 IPVGDLSNR
+1211 IPVGNLQNR
-1220 HPTPETGMMRFN
+1220 HPTPEVGMMRFN
-1232 TQDDRVELY
+1232 TDDDRVEIY
-1241 DNTGQW
+1241 DPSGVW

-1262 EEIAIKMA
+1262 EEIAIQMA
-1270 VTIG
+1270 ISLG

>member
-1 MQQWPTKPLQ
+1 M
-11 DKPWLTSD
+11 
-19 WEGQNR
+19 
-25 LEGQNDPRLKEN
+25 
-37 KVAVG
+37 AVG
-42 RISGPLLKANLLR
+42 RISGPLLKSNLLR

-77 IKTASPQ
+77 IKTASPN

-104 LPIGNITIDGGTN
+104 LPIGNITIDGATN
-117 TISTTQSIFNIAT
+117 TISTTQPILNIAT

-157 NQNLEFRPNG
+157 NQNMEFRPNG

-178 VTGNLHATGNISA
+178 ITGNLHATGNISA
-191 DGDITIGDQDTDTV
+191 DGDITIGDSDTDTI

-226 NSTKKWAH
+226 TPSKKWAH

-253 DLDLTLTPGNVFY
+253 DLDLTLTPGNVYY
-266 VAKNGDDAHSGEHPQ
+266 VATAGDDLHNGEHPQ
-281 DPFLTIAQ
+281 DPFLTITKA
-289 SLSVASVGD
+289 LSVASAGD
-298 TIHIYPGDYEE
+298 TIHVYPGNYEE

-320 IIGEGIRSVKV
+320 VVGEGIRAVKV
-331 TPTSGTNNN
+331 TPTAGTNNN

-345 QGESSVMNVTVADF
+345 QGETSIMNVTVADF
-359 YYDSVNDTGWA
+359 YYDNINDTGWA

-380 SRSPYVKNVSVITK
+380 SRSPYIKNVSVITK

-400 SDPRGFDQADAGRGA
+400 SDPRGFDQGDAGRGA

-440 PGAVGLYATNGA
+440 PGGVGLYATNGA

-460 VYFADKAMLG
+460 VYFADKAIVG
-470 ENGTNGL
+470 ENGINGL

-492 TPTAGEVFQYTDS
+492 TPQVSDVFTYTKADTS
-505 QGTVINATVNE
+505 TITGVVNE
-516 VDGNYIYLNN
+516 VDGNYVYLNN
-526 NVSGLETKY
+526 NAIGLETKFN
-535 ERGGKTV
+535 RGGKTV
-542 VAVDNAQIDTAIKKF
+542 VAVDNAQIDTAIKKY
-557 GTGSLLLDGTGDYIS
+557 GTGSLLLDGTNDYIS
-572 VATDPDFGFGTGD
+572 IANDPDFGFGTGA
-585 FTIEGWFYANSVTG
+585 FTIEGWFYANDVTG
-599 TKALVDMRAGTATD
+599 TRALVDMRAGTATD

-621 AGVVKVYYN
+621 AGVVKVYHN

-654 STINLYVNGTRVD
+654 TTIGLYVNGTRVD
-667 SDNAFSSNIGSNKP
+667 SNNSFNNDLGSTKP
-681 LLIGSAFNASSF
+681 LIIGSAFDASSF
-693 WDGHVDDFRLSAVAR
+693 WDGHVDDFRISTVAR
-708 YTLGSYT
+708 YTLGTYT

-720 VSNDTDSR
+720 VSNDNDTQL
-728 ILLRF
+728 LLRF
-733 NGVDSSSTFEDDVI
+733 NGTDSSNVFEDETI
-747 VLQNIGFGGG
+747 LLQDIGFSGG

-769 DFGCELRSIGSAC
+769 DFGCEVRSIGSAC

-830 NEANVYFSSVD
+830 NNANIYFSSVD

-847 VGDVFHVNQADGT
+847 VGDIFHVNQADGT

-892 QTGNIRLSGNTVE
+892 QTGDIRLSGNTIE

-921 FSDDVNIT
+921 FSDDVNIA
-929 GDLDVT
+929 GNLDVT

-956 VAGIA
+956 VAGIS

-966 SEDGTFTLGTVTNEW
+966 SQDGTFSLGLVTNQW

-1008 DLELRASGTGSI
+1008 DLELRASGTGFV
-1020 KVDDLSFKTNIIS
+1020 KVDDLGFKTNIIS

-1039 LDPGSETV
+1039 LDPGSENV
-1047 DINSTGSLTLPR
+1047 DISSTGSLTLPK
-1059 GTTAQRP
+1059 GTTAERP
-1066 GTPAVGMLR
+1066 GTPATGMVR

-1100 QDTYILAEA
+1100 QDTYITAEA

-1120 YAGGQLVA
+1120 YAGGQLIA
-1128 DVNQTRFNVE
+1128 DANQTRFNVA

-1143 DIEIEGNTVRTVT
+1143 DIEIEGNTVRAVT
-1156 TNADLN
+1156 TNSDLN
-1162 LRANGTGRVLV
+1162 LRANGTGRVIV

-1185 TVAGAVTT
+1185 TVPGAVTS
-1193 LAQTGDGYFKIE
+1193 LAQTGQGYFKIE

-1211 IPVGDLSNR
+1211 IPVGNLQNR
-1220 HPTPETGMMRFN
+1220 HPTPEVGMMRFN
-1232 TQDDRVELY
+1232 TDDDRVEIY
-1241 DNTGQW
+1241 DPAGVW

-1262 EEIAIKMA
+1262 EEIAIQMA
-1270 VTIG
+1270 ISLG

>member
-1 MQQWPTKPLQ
+1 M
-11 DKPWLTSD
+11 
-19 WEGQNR
+19 
-25 LEGQNDPRLKEN
+25 
-37 KVAVG
+37 AVG
-42 RISGPLLKANLLR
+42 RISGPLLKSNLLR

-84 AELDVNG
+84 AELDING

-104 LPIGNITIDGGTN
+104 LPIGNITIDGATN
-117 TISTTQSIFNIAT
+117 SISTSQTILNIAT

-157 NQNLEFRPNG
+157 NQNMEFRPNG

-191 DGDITIGDQDTDTV
+191 DGDITIGDADTDTI

-214 LIPDVTNTYTIG
+214 LLPDVTNTYTIG
-226 NSTKKWAH
+226 NASKKWAH

-266 VAKNGDDAHSGEHPQ
+266 VATAGDDLHSGEHPQ
-281 DPFLTIAQ
+281 DPFLTVAKA
-289 SLSVASVGD
+289 LSVASAGD
-298 TIHIYPGDYEE
+298 TIHIYPGNYEE

-320 IIGEGIRSVKV
+320 IVGEGIRAVKI
-331 TPTSGTNNN
+331 TPTAGTNNN

-345 QGESSVMNVTVADF
+345 QGESSVMNLTVADF
-359 YYDSVNDTGWA
+359 YYDNINDTGWA

-380 SRSPYVKNVSVITK
+380 TRSPYVKNVSVITK

-400 SDPRGFDQADAGRGA
+400 SDPRGFDQGDAGRGA

-433 HSVTFIT
+433 HSVTFIV
-440 PGAVGLYATNGA
+440 PGGVGLYTTNGA

-460 VYFADKAMLG
+460 VYFADKAIFG
-470 ENGTNGL
+470 ENGVNGL
-477 KGTGRTKVKLSGLVG
+477 KGTGRTKIKLSGLVG
-492 TPTAGEVFQYTDS
+492 TPTQGETFTYVDS
-505 QGTVINATVNE
+505 QGSNVNATVNE

-542 VAVDNAQIDTAIKKF
+542 LAIDNAQIDTAIKKF
-557 GTGSLLLDGTGDYIS
+557 GTGSLLLDGTNDYIS
-572 VATDPDFGFGTGD
+572 VANDTDFGFGTGN
-585 FTIEGWFYANSVTG
+585 FTIEGWFYANDITG
-599 TKALVDMRAGTATD
+599 TRALVDMRAGTATD

-621 AGVVKVYYN
+621 AGVVKVYHN

-642 TTWTHVAVTRTG
+642 TTWTHVSVTRSGT
-654 STINLYVNGTRVD
+654 TIGLYVNGTRVA
-667 SDNAFSSNIGSNKP
+667 SNNSFSNDLGVSKP
-681 LLIGSAFNASSF
+681 LVIGAAYDGSDV
-693 WDGHVDDFRLSAVAR
+693 WDGHVDDFRISIVAR

-720 VSNDTDSR
+720 VSNDTDTKL
-728 ILLRF
+728 LLRF
-733 NGVDSSSTFEDDVI
+733 NGVDSSNVFEDDTI

-769 DFGCELRSIGSAC
+769 DFGCEIRSIGSAC

-830 NEANVYFSSVD
+830 NDANVYYSSVD

-860 VNFTNANFNIDTLQ
+860 VNFTNANFNIDTLE

-883 TTIIDGDKI
+883 TTIIDGSQI
-892 QTGNIRLSGNTVE
+892 QTGNIRLSGNTIE

-912 IDAQSGIVN
+912 FDALNGQIN
-921 FSDDVNIT
+921 FDDNVNIT
-929 GDLDVT
+929 GNLDVT

-944 TIGDEATDSIEI
+944 TIGDEVTDTIQI
-956 VAGIA
+956 VAGIS

-966 SEDGTFTLGTVTNEW
+966 AQDGTYSLGTSAYEW

-1033 STGDMI
+1033 STADMV
-1039 LDPGSETV
+1039 LQPGSETV
-1047 DINSTGSLTLPR
+1047 DINSTGSLIVPR

-1085 YDGQW
+1085 YDGNW
-1090 ITLNGVRDVD
+1090 TTLNGVRDVD
-1100 QDTYILAEA
+1100 QDTYIVAEA

-1120 YAGGQLVA
+1120 YAGGQLIA
-1128 DVNQTRFNVE
+1128 DANQTRFNVA

-1162 LRANGTGRVLV
+1162 LRANGTGRVV
-1173 ENFGFNANSITN
+1173 IENFGFNQNSITN
-1185 TVAGAVTT
+1185 TVAGAVTS
-1193 LAQTGDGYFKIE
+1193 LAQTGNGYFKIE

-1211 IPVGDLSNR
+1211 IPVGNLQNR

-1232 TQDDRVELY
+1232 TDDDRVEIY
-1241 DNTGQW
+1241 DPSGIW

-1262 EEIAIKMA
+1262 EEIAIQMA
-1270 VTIG
+1270 ISLG

>member
-1 MQQWPTKPLQ
+1 M
-11 DKPWLTSD
+11 
-19 WEGQNR
+19 
-25 LEGQNDPRLKEN
+25 
-37 KVAVG
+37 AVG

-77 IKTASPQ
+77 IKTATPSV
-84 AELDVNG
+84 ELDING

-104 LPIGNITIDGGTN
+104 LPIGNITIDGATN
-117 TISTTQSIFNIAT
+117 TISTSQSIFNIAT

-157 NQNLEFRPNG
+157 NQDLEFRPNG
-167 TGTINFYGNTN
+167 TGSINIHGNTN
-178 VTGNLHATGNISA
+178 ITGNLHATGNISA
-191 DGDITIGDQDTDTV
+191 DGDITIGDADTDTV

-214 LIPDVTNTYTIG
+214 LIPDVTDTYTIG
-226 NSTKKWAH
+226 TPTKKWAH
-234 GYFNDLTA
+234 GYFSDLTA

-253 DLDLTLTPGNVFY
+253 DLDLTLTPGNVYY

-281 DPFLTIAQ
+281 DPYLTLTQA
-289 SLSVASVGD
+289 LSVAGVGD
-298 TIHIYPGDYEE
+298 TIHIYPGTYEE
-309 VFPLNVPAGVT
+309 QFPLNVPAGVT
-320 IIGEGIRSVKV
+320 VIGEGIRAVKII
-331 TPTSGTNNN
+331 PTAGTNNN
-340 NAFVL
+340 DAFVL
-345 QGESSVMNVTVADF
+345 QGETSVMNLTVADF
-359 YYDSVNDTGWA
+359 YYDNINNTGWA
-370 FSFANNFEVT
+370 FRFANNFKVT
-380 SRSPYVKNVSVITK
+380 SRSPYVKNISVITK

-400 SDPRGFDQADAGRGA
+400 GDPRGFDQGDAGRGA
-415 KLDGEQ
+415 LLDGEV
-421 ATANSREASMLF
+421 ATADSREASMLF

-440 PGAVGLYATNGA
+440 PGGIGLQATNGA

-460 VYFADKAMLG
+460 VYFADKAIVG
-470 ENGTNGL
+470 ENGANGL

-492 TPTAGEVFQYTDS
+492 TPQVSDVFTYTKADAS
-505 QGTVINATVNE
+505 TITGVVNE
-516 VDGNYIYLNN
+516 VDGNYVYLNN
-526 NVSGLETKY
+526 NAIGLETKF

-557 GTGSLLLDGTGDYIS
+557 GTGSLLLDGTNDYIS
-572 VATDPDFGFGTGD
+572 VANDPDFGFGTGA
-585 FTIEGWFYANSVTG
+585 FTIEGWFYANARG
-599 TKALVDMRAGTATD
+599 GFRGLVDMRAGTATD
-613 TGLYLYAD
+613 NGLYLYLAG
-621 AGVVKVYYN
+621 GVVKVFYN
-630 GAELLSGGLLST
+630 GSELLTDSSLLT
-642 TTWTHVAVTRTG
+642 LNTWTHIAVTRTNT
-654 STINLYVNGTRVD
+654 TINLYVNGIRVD
-667 SDNAFSSNIGSNKP
+667 SNSSFSNDLGSTKPLVIGSNYA
-681 LLIGSAFNASSF
+681 GSGEF
-693 WDGHVDDFRLSAVAR
+693 WDGHIDDFRISTVAR
-708 YTLGSYT
+708 YSTGSYT

-720 VSNDTDSR
+720 VSNDNNTQL
-728 ILLRF
+728 LLRF
-733 NGVDSSSTFEDDVI
+733 NGVDGSTIFEDETI
-747 VLQNIGFGGG
+747 LLQDISFSGG

-769 DFGCELRSIGSAC
+769 DFGCEIRSIGSAC

-830 NEANVYFSSVD
+830 NTAKIYFSSVD

-874 SVRFSTGSS
+874 SVRFSTGAS
-883 TTIIDGDKI
+883 TTIIDGEKI
-892 QTGNIRLSGNTVE
+892 QTGDIRISGNTIE

-912 IDAQSGIVN
+912 IDAQSGTVN
-921 FSDDVNIT
+921 FNDDVNIA
-929 GDLDVT
+929 GNLDVT

-956 VAGIA
+956 VAGIS

-966 SEDGTFTLGTVTNEW
+966 SQDGTFSLGLVTNQW

-1020 KVDDLSFKTNIIS
+1020 RVDDLAFKTNIIS

-1039 LDPGSETV
+1039 LNPGSETV

-1066 GTPAVGMLR
+1066 TPALGMLR

-1128 DVNQTRFNVE
+1128 DVNQTRFNVA

-1162 LRANGTGRVLV
+1162 LRSNGTGRVIV
-1173 ENFGFNANSITN
+1173 ENFGFNQNSITN
-1185 TVAGAVTT
+1185 TVPGAVTS

-1205 GTGGFV
+1205 GQGGFV
-1211 IPVGDLSNR
+1211 IPVGDLSTR

-1232 TQDDRVELY
+1232 TDDDRVEIY
-1241 DNTGQW
+1241 DPAGIW

>member
-1 MQQWPTKPLQ
+1 
-11 DKPWLTSD
+11 
-19 WEGQNR
+19 
-25 LEGQNDPRLKEN
+25 
-37 KVAVG
+37 VAVG

-77 IKTASPQ
+77 IKTATPQ
-84 AELDVNG
+84 AELDING

-104 LPIGNITIDGGTN
+104 LPIGNITIDGATN
-117 TISTTQSIFNIAT
+117 TISTSQTLFNIAT

-143 DIEIDGSVIRTLGT
+143 DIEIDGSVVRTLGT

-191 DGDITIGDQDTDTV
+191 DGDITIGDADTDSI

-214 LIPDVTNTYTIG
+214 LIPDVTDTYTLG
-226 NSTKKWAH
+226 TPTKKWAH
-234 GYFNDLTA
+234 GYFSDLTA

-253 DLDLTLTPGNVFY
+253 DLDLTLTPGNVLY
-266 VAKNGDDAHSGEHPQ
+266 VAKNGDDLHSGEHPQ
-281 DPFLTIAQ
+281 DPFLTIAKAI
-289 SLSVASVGD
+289 SVASSGD
-298 TIHIYPGDYEE
+298 TIHVYPGEYEE
-309 VFPLNVPAGVT
+309 IFPLTLPAGVT
-320 IIGEGIRSVKV
+320 VVGEGVRAVKII
-331 TPTSGTNNN
+331 PTAGTNNN
-340 NAFVL
+340 DAFIM
-345 QGESSVMNVTVADF
+345 QGESSVMNLTVADF
-359 YYDSVNDTGWA
+359 YYDSINDTGWA
-370 FSFANNFEVT
+370 FRFANNFKVT
-380 SRSPYVKNVSVITK
+380 TRSPYVKNVSVITK

-400 SDPRGFDQADAGRGA
+400 SDPRGFDQGDAGRGA
-415 KLDGEQ
+415 LLDGSI
-421 ATANSREASMLF
+421 ATADSREASMLF
-433 HSVTFIT
+433 HSVTFIV
-440 PGAVGLYATNGA
+440 PAGVGVQATNGA

-460 VYFADKAMLG
+460 TYFADKG
-470 ENGTNGL
+470 IYGVNGSTGL
-477 KGTGRTKVKLSGLVG
+477 KGSGRTKVKLSGLVG
-492 TPTAGEVFQYTDS
+492 TPVVSDVFTYTKPDTS
-505 QGTVINATVNE
+505 TVTGIVNE
-516 VDGNYIYLNN
+516 VDGNYVYLNN
-526 NVSGLETKY
+526 NAIGLETKY
-535 ERGGKTV
+535 NRGGKTV
-542 VAVDNAQIDTAIKKF
+542 LPVGNAQIDTAIKKF

-572 VATDPDFGFGTGD
+572 VANDPDFGFGTGA
-585 FTIEGWFYANSVTG
+585 FTIEGWFYANDVAG
-599 TKALVDMRAGTATD
+599 TKALVDMRAGTAID
-613 TGLYLYAD
+613 SGLYLYAV
-621 AGVVKVYYN
+621 AGVVKVYHN

-654 STINLYVNGTRVD
+654 TTIGLYVNGTRV
-667 SDNAFSSNIGSNKP
+667 SSNNSFNNDLGSTKP
-681 LLIGSAFNASSF
+681 LLVGANYAGTEE
-693 WDGHVDDFRLSAVAR
+693 WNGHVDDFRISTTAR

-720 VSNDTDSR
+720 VSNDANTQL
-728 ILLRF
+728 LLRF
-733 NGVDSSSTFEDDVI
+733 NGTDSSSVFEDETI
-747 VLQNIGFGGG
+747 LLQDIGFSGG

-769 DFGCELRSIGSAC
+769 DFGCEIRSIGSAC

-806 YIGNGKEVDNDP
+806 YIGNGKETDNDP

-830 NEANVYFSSVD
+830 NNANVYFSSVD

-847 VGDVFHVNQADGT
+847 VGDIFHVNQADGT

-892 QTGNIRLSGNTVE
+892 QTGNIKISGNTIE

-912 IDAQSGIVN
+912 IDAQSGNVN
-921 FSDDVNIT
+921 FADDVNIA
-929 GDLDVT
+929 GNLDVT

-956 VAGIA
+956 VAGIS

-966 SEDGTFTLGTVTNEW
+966 SQDGTFSLGLVTNQW

-1020 KVDDLSFKTNIIS
+1020 VVDDLSFKVNVVS

-1039 LDPGSETV
+1039 LDPGSENVSITA
-1047 DINSTGSLTLPR
+1047 TGSLTLPK
-1059 GTTAQRP
+1059 GTTAERP
-1066 GTPAVGMLR
+1066 TPATGMIR
-1075 YNTDTDVFEG
+1075 YNTDTNVFEG

-1128 DVNQTRFNVE
+1128 DVNQTRFNVA

-1162 LRANGTGRVLV
+1162 LVANGTGRVLV
-1173 ENFGFNANSITN
+1173 ENFGFNQNSITN
-1185 TVAGAVTT
+1185 TVPGAVTS
-1193 LAQTGDGYFKIE
+1193 LAQTGTGYFKIE
-1205 GTGGFV
+1205 GQGGFV

-1232 TQDDRVELY
+1232 TQDDRVEIY
-1241 DNTGQW
+1241 DQTGVW

>member
-1 MQQWPTKPLQ
+1 M
-11 DKPWLTSD
+11 
-19 WEGQNR
+19 
-25 LEGQNDPRLKEN
+25 
-37 KVAVG
+37 AVG
-42 RISGPLLKANLLR
+42 RISGPLLKSNLLR

-84 AELDVNG
+84 AELDISG

-104 LPIGNITIDGGTN
+104 LPIGNITIDGATN
-117 TISTTQSIFNIAT
+117 SISTSQTILNIAT

-157 NQNLEFRPNG
+157 NQNMEFRPNG

-191 DGDITIGDQDTDTV
+191 DGDITIGDADTDTI

-214 LIPDVTNTYTIG
+214 LLPDVTNTYTIG
-226 NSTKKWAH
+226 NASKKWAH

-266 VAKNGDDAHSGEHPQ
+266 VATAGDDLHSGEHPQ
-281 DPFLTIAQ
+281 DPFLTVAKA
-289 SLSVASVGD
+289 LSVASAGD
-298 TIHIYPGDYEE
+298 TIHIYPGNYEE

-320 IIGEGIRSVKV
+320 IVGEGVRAVKI
-331 TPTSGTNNN
+331 TPTAGTNNN

-345 QGESSVMNVTVADF
+345 QGESSVMNLTVADF
-359 YYDSVNDTGWA
+359 YYDNINDTGWA

-380 SRSPYVKNVSVITK
+380 TRSPYIKNVSVITK

-400 SDPRGFDQADAGRGA
+400 SDPRGFDQGDAGRGA

-433 HSVTFIT
+433 HSVTFIV
-440 PGAVGLYATNGA
+440 PGGVGLYTTNGA

-460 VYFADKAMLG
+460 VYFADKAIFG
-470 ENGTNGL
+470 ENGVNGL
-477 KGTGRTKVKLSGLVG
+477 KGTGRTKIKLSGLVG
-492 TPTAGEVFQYTDS
+492 TPTQGETFTYVDS
-505 QGTVINATVNE
+505 QGSNVNATVNE

-526 NVSGLETKY
+526 NVSGIETKY

-542 VAVDNAQIDTAIKKF
+542 LAIDNAQIDTAIKKF
-557 GTGSLLLDGTGDYIS
+557 GTGSLLLDGTNDYIS
-572 VATDPDFGFGTGD
+572 VANDTDFGFGTGN
-585 FTIEGWFYANSVTG
+585 FTIEGWFYANDITG
-599 TKALVDMRAGTATD
+599 TRALVDMRAGTATD

-621 AGVVKVYYN
+621 AGVVKVYHN

-642 TTWTHVAVTRTG
+642 TTWTHVSVTRSGT
-654 STINLYVNGTRVD
+654 TIGLYVNGTRVA
-667 SDNAFSSNIGSNKP
+667 SNNSFSNDLGISKP
-681 LLIGSAFNASSF
+681 LVIGAAYDGSDV
-693 WDGHVDDFRLSAVAR
+693 WDGHVDDFRISIVAR

-720 VSNDTDSR
+720 VSNDTDTKL
-728 ILLRF
+728 LLRF
-733 NGVDSSSTFEDDVI
+733 NGVDSSNVFEDDTV

-769 DFGCELRSIGSAC
+769 DFGCEIRSIGSAC

-830 NEANVYFSSVD
+830 NDASVYYSSVD

-860 VNFTNANFNIDTLQ
+860 VNFTNANFNIDTLE

-883 TTIIDGDKI
+883 TTIIDGSQI
-892 QTGNIRLSGNTVE
+892 QTGNIRLSGNTIE

-912 IDAQSGIVN
+912 FDALNGQIN
-921 FSDDVNIT
+921 FDDNVNIT
-929 GDLDVT
+929 GNLDVT

-944 TIGDEATDSIEI
+944 TIGDEASDTIQI
-956 VAGIA
+956 VAGIS

-966 SEDGTFTLGTVTNEW
+966 AQDGTYSLGTSAYEW
-981 RKLYAGE
+981 RKLYTGE

-1033 STGDMI
+1033 STADMV
-1039 LDPGSETV
+1039 LQPGSETV
-1047 DINSTGSLTLPR
+1047 DINSTGSLIVPR

-1066 GTPAVGMLR
+1066 SVPTVGMLR
-1075 YNTDTDVFEG
+1075 YNTQTNVFEG
-1085 YDGQW
+1085 YDGNW
-1090 ITLNGVRDVD
+1090 TTLNGVRDVD
-1100 QDTYILAEA
+1100 QDTYIVAEA
-1109 TPGADDDTLYF
+1109 TPGTDDDTLYF
-1120 YAGGQLVA
+1120 YAGGQLIA
-1128 DVNQTRFNVE
+1128 DANQTRFNVA

-1162 LRANGTGRVLV
+1162 LRANGTGRVV
-1173 ENFGFNANSITN
+1173 IENFGFNQNSITN
-1185 TVAGAVTT
+1185 TVAGAVTS
-1193 LAQTGDGYFKIE
+1193 LAQTGNGYFKIE

-1211 IPVGDLSNR
+1211 IPVGNLQNR

-1232 TQDDRVELY
+1232 TDDDRVEIY
-1241 DNTGQW
+1241 DPSGVW

-1262 EEIAIKMA
+1262 EEIAIQMA
-1270 VTIG
+1270 ISLG

>member
-1 MQQWPTKPLQ
+1 
-11 DKPWLTSD
+11 
-19 WEGQNR
+19 
-25 LEGQNDPRLKEN
+25 
-37 KVAVG
+37 VAVG

-70 VNNSRVG
+70 VNNSRIGVNTNAPA
-77 IKTASPQ
+77 TA
-84 AELDVNG
+84 LDING
-91 SARIQ
+91 TARIQ

-104 LPIGNITIDGGTN
+104 LPIGNITIDGATN
-117 TISTTQSIFNIAT
+117 TISTTQPVFTITT
-130 PNSVIYQDRLQVD
+130 PNHVVYQDKLIID
-143 DIEIDGSVIRTLGT
+143 DIEIDNATIRATGT

-167 TGTINFYGNTN
+167 TGTVNFFGDTN
-178 VTGNLHATGNISA
+178 ITGNLHATGNITA
-191 DGDITIGDQDTDTV
+191 DGDITIGDSDTDTIV
-205 TINADIASD
+205 INADINSD

-226 NSTKKWAH
+226 TPTKIWSH

-253 DLDLTLTPGNVFY
+253 DLDLTLTPGNVYY
-266 VAKNGDDAHSGEHPQ
+266 VAQNGDDAHSGEHPQ
-281 DPFLTIAQ
+281 DPFA
-289 SLSVASVGD
+289 SLSYALSQATAGD
-298 TIHIYPGDYEE
+298 TIHIYPGTYEE
-309 VFPLNVPAGVT
+309 TFPLTVPTGVT
-320 IIGEGIRSVKV
+320 VVGESVRGVKIV
-331 TPTSGTNNN
+331 PTAGTNNN
-340 NAFVL
+340 DAFL
-345 QGESSVMNVTVADF
+345 LNGETSVVNLTVADF
-359 YYDSVNDTGWA
+359 FYDSINNTGWA
-370 FSFANNFEVT
+370 FKFASNFEVT
-380 SRSPYVKNVSVITK
+380 TRSPYIKNVSVITA

-400 SDPRGFDQADAGRGA
+400 SDPRGFDQGDAGRGA
-415 KLDGEQ
+415 FIDGEI

-433 HSVTFIT
+433 HSVTFIV
-440 PGAVGLYATNGA
+440 PGGVGVLAKNGA
-452 RIEWLNSF
+452 RVEWLNSF
-460 VYFADKAMLG
+460 VYFADKAIIG

-477 KGTGRTKVKLSGLVG
+477 KGTGRTKTKLSGLVG
-492 TPTAGEVFQYTDS
+492 TPTAGETFVYTDS
-505 QGTVINATVNE
+505 QGNAVNATVNE

-572 VATDPDFGFGTGD
+572 VANDPDFGFGTGN
-585 FTIEGWFYANSVTG
+585 FTIEGWFYANDVTG
-599 TKALVDMRAGTATD
+599 TKSLVDLRAGTAVD
-613 TGLYLYAD
+613 SGLYIKSDSAT
-621 AGVVKVYYN
+621 VSVTHN
-630 GAELLSGGLLST
+630 GTQILSGGVLST
-642 TTWTHVAVTRTG
+642 ATWTHIAVTRSGT
-654 STINLYVNGTRVD
+654 TINLYVNGTRVD
-667 SDNAFSSNIGSNKP
+667 SDNTFSDDLGSAKP
-681 LLIGSAFNASSF
+681 LLIGAAYDGSSG
-693 WDGHVDDFRLSAVAR
+693 WDGQVDDFRISTVAR

-720 VSNDTDSR
+720 VSNDVDTQ

-733 NGVDSSSTFEDDVI
+733 NGTDGSTTFEDDVI
-747 VLQNIGFGGG
+747 VEQAIGFGGG

-769 DFGCELRSIGSAC
+769 DFGCEVRSIGSAC
-782 VYGNYGI
+782 VYGNYGA
-789 YGDGNGVVMYL
+789 YGDGNGVIMYL
-800 ISQNLA
+800 ISQNFA
-806 YIGNGKEVDNDP
+806 YIGNGKETDNDP
-818 TTVIQ
+818 TTVLQ

-830 NEANVYFSSVD
+830 NNANVYYSSVD

-847 VGDVFHVNQADGT
+847 VGDIFHVNQADGT

-883 TTIIDGDKI
+883 TTIINGDQI
-892 QTGNIRLSGNTVE
+892 QTGNIRLSGNTIE

-912 IDAQSGIVN
+912 FDAQAGMVYFN
-921 FSDDVNIT
+921 DDVNIA
-929 GDLDVT
+929 GNLDVV

-944 TIGDEATDSIEI
+944 TIGDEVTDTIQI

-966 SEDGTFTLGTVTNEW
+966 SQDGVYTLGTVSNEW
-981 RKLYAGE
+981 RKLYARE
-988 AQIDDININTNVIQT
+988 IQVDDININDNVIQT

-1020 KVDDLSFKTNIIS
+1020 VIDDLSFKTNIVS
-1033 STGDMI
+1033 STNDII
-1039 LDPGSETV
+1039 LSPGSESV
-1047 DINSTGSLTLPR
+1047 DIDSTGSLRLPR
-1059 GTTAQRP
+1059 GTTLERP
-1066 GTPAVGMLR
+1066 GTPELGMLR

-1085 YDGQW
+1085 YDGNW
-1090 ITLNGVRDVD
+1090 ITLNGIRDVD
-1100 QDTYILAEA
+1100 QDTYILAES
-1109 TPGADDDTLYF
+1109 TPGADDDTLTF
-1120 YAGGQLVA
+1120 FAAGQQVA
-1128 DVNQTRFNVE
+1128 DVNSTRFNVN

-1156 TNADLN
+1156 LNTDLN
-1162 LRANGTGRVLV
+1162 LLANGTGKVII

-1193 LAQTGDGYFKIE
+1193 LAQTGTGYFKIE

-1211 IPVGDLSNR
+1211 IPVGDLTNR

-1232 TQDDRVELY
+1232 TADDRVEIY
-1241 DNTGQW
+1241 DPSGQW

>member
-1 MQQWPTKPLQ
+1 
-11 DKPWLTSD
+11 
-19 WEGQNR
+19 
-25 LEGQNDPRLKEN
+25 
-37 KVAVG
+37 VAVG
-42 RISGPLLKANLLR
+42 RISGPLLKSNLLR

-77 IKTASPQ
+77 IKTASPN

-104 LPIGNITIDGGTN
+104 LPIGNITIDGATN
-117 TISTTQSIFNIAT
+117 TISTTQPIFNIAT

-157 NQNLEFRPNG
+157 NQNMEFRPNG

-178 VTGNLHATGNISA
+178 ITGNLHATGNISA
-191 DGDITIGDQDTDTV
+191 DGDITIGDSDTDTI

-226 NSTKKWAH
+226 TPSKKWAH

-253 DLDLTLTPGNVFY
+253 DLDLTLTPGNVYY
-266 VAKNGDDAHSGEHPQ
+266 VATAGDDLHSGEHPQ
-281 DPFLTIAQ
+281 DPFLTITKA
-289 SLSVASVGD
+289 LSVASAGD
-298 TIHIYPGDYEE
+298 TIHVYPGNYEE

-320 IIGEGIRSVKV
+320 VVGEGIRAVKV
-331 TPTSGTNNN
+331 TPTAGTNNN

-345 QGESSVMNVTVADF
+345 QGETSIMNITVADF
-359 YYDSVNDTGWA
+359 YYDNINDTGWA

-380 SRSPYVKNVSVITK
+380 SRSPYIKNVSVITK

-400 SDPRGFDQADAGRGA
+400 SDPRGFDQGDAGRGA

-440 PGAVGLYATNGA
+440 PGGVGLYATNGA

-460 VYFADKAMLG
+460 VYFADKAIVG

-492 TPTAGEVFQYTDS
+492 TPQVSDVFTYTKADAS
-505 QGTVINATVNE
+505 TITGIVNE
-516 VDGNYIYLNN
+516 VDGNYVYLNN
-526 NVSGLETKY
+526 NAIGLETKFN
-535 ERGGKTV
+535 RGGKTV
-542 VAVDNAQIDTAIKKF
+542 VAVDNAQIDTAIKKY
-557 GTGSLLLDGTGDYIS
+557 GTGSLLLDGTNDYIS
-572 VATDPDFGFGTGD
+572 IANDPDFGFGTGA
-585 FTIEGWFYANSVTG
+585 FTIEGWFYANDVTG
-599 TKALVDMRAGTATD
+599 TRALVDMRAGTATD

-621 AGVVKVYYN
+621 AGVVKVYHN

-654 STINLYVNGTRVD
+654 TTIGLYVNGTRVD
-667 SDNAFSSNIGSNKP
+667 SNNSFNNDLGSTKP
-681 LLIGSAFNASSF
+681 LIIGSAFDASSF
-693 WDGHVDDFRLSAVAR
+693 WDGHVDDFRISTVAR
-708 YTLGSYT
+708 YTLGTYT

-720 VSNDTDSR
+720 VSNDNNTQL
-728 ILLRF
+728 LLRF
-733 NGVDSSSTFEDDVI
+733 NGTDSSNVFEDETI
-747 VLQNIGFGGG
+747 LLQDIGFSGG

-769 DFGCELRSIGSAC
+769 DFGCEVRSIGSAC

-830 NEANVYFSSVD
+830 NNANIYFSSVD

-847 VGDVFHVNQADGT
+847 VGDIFHVNQADGT

-892 QTGNIRLSGNTVE
+892 QTGDIRLSGNTIE
-905 SLSGDLN
+905 SLNGDLN

-921 FSDDVNIT
+921 FSDDVNIA
-929 GDLDVT
+929 GNLDVT

-956 VAGIA
+956 VAGIS

-966 SEDGTFTLGTVTNEW
+966 SQDGTFSLGLVTNQW

-1008 DLELRASGTGSI
+1008 DLELRASGTGFV
-1020 KVDDLSFKTNIIS
+1020 KVDDLGFKTNIIS

-1039 LDPGSETV
+1039 LDPGSENV
-1047 DINSTGSLTLPR
+1047 DISSTGSLTLPK
-1059 GTTAQRP
+1059 GTTAERP
-1066 GTPAVGMLR
+1066 GTPATGMVR

-1100 QDTYILAEA
+1100 QDTYITAEA

-1120 YAGGQLVA
+1120 YAGGQLIA
-1128 DVNQTRFNVE
+1128 DANQTRFNVA

-1143 DIEIEGNTVRTVT
+1143 DIEIEGNTVRAVT
-1156 TNADLN
+1156 TNSDLN
-1162 LRANGTGRVLV
+1162 LRANGTGRVIV

-1185 TVAGAVTT
+1185 TVPGAVTS
-1193 LAQTGDGYFKIE
+1193 LAQTGQGYFKIE

-1211 IPVGDLSNR
+1211 IPVGNLQNR
-1220 HPTPETGMMRFN
+1220 HPTPEVGMMRFN
-1232 TQDDRVELY
+1232 TDDDRVEIY
-1241 DNTGQW
+1241 DPSGVW

-1262 EEIAIKMA
+1262 EEIAIQMA
-1270 VTIG
+1270 ISLG

>member
-1 MQQWPTKPLQ
+1 
-11 DKPWLTSD
+11 
-19 WEGQNR
+19 
-25 LEGQNDPRLKEN
+25 
-37 KVAVG
+37 VAVG

-104 LPIGNITIDGGTN
+104 LPIGNITIDGATN
-117 TISTTQSIFNIAT
+117 TISTTQPIFNIAT

-143 DIEIDGSVIRTLGT
+143 DIEIDGSVVRTLGT
-157 NQNLEFRPNG
+157 NQNMEFRPNG
-167 TGTINFYGNTN
+167 TGTVNIYGNTN
-178 VTGNLHATGNISA
+178 ITGNLHATGNISA
-191 DGDITIGDQDTDTV
+191 DGDITIGDADTDTI

-214 LIPDVTNTYTIG
+214 LIPDVTDTYTIG
-226 NSTKKWAH
+226 TPTKKWAH
-234 GYFNDLTA
+234 GYFSDLTA

-253 DLDLTLTPGNVFY
+253 DLDLTLTPGNVYY

-281 DPFLTIAQ
+281 DPFLTLTQA
-289 SLSVASVGD
+289 LSVAGVGD
-298 TIHIYPGDYEE
+298 AIHVYPGTYEE
-309 VFPLNVPAGVT
+309 AFPLNVPAGVT
-320 IIGEGIRSVKV
+320 VIGEGIRAVKII
-331 TPTSGTNNN
+331 PTAGTNNN
-340 NAFVL
+340 DAFVL
-345 QGESSVMNVTVADF
+345 QGETSVMNLTVADF
-359 YYDSVNDTGWA
+359 YYDNINNTGWA
-370 FSFANNFEVT
+370 FRFANNFKVT

-400 SDPRGFDQADAGRGA
+400 GDPRGFDQGDAGRGA
-415 KLDGEQ
+415 LLDGEV
-421 ATANSREASMLF
+421 ATADSREASMLF

-440 PGAVGLYATNGA
+440 PGAIGLQATNGA
-452 RIEWLNSF
+452 RVEWLNSF
-460 VYFADKAMLG
+460 VYFADKAVVG
-470 ENGTNGL
+470 ENGANGL

-492 TPTAGEVFQYTDS
+492 TPQVSDVFTYTKADAS
-505 QGTVINATVNE
+505 TITGVVNE
-516 VDGNYIYLNN
+516 VDGNYVYLNN
-526 NVSGLETKY
+526 NAIGLETKF

-557 GTGSLLLDGTGDYIS
+557 GTGSLLLDGTNDYIS
-572 VATDPDFGFGTGD
+572 VANDPDFGFGTGA
-585 FTIEGWFYANSVTG
+585 FTIEGWFYANALSG
-599 TKALVDMRAGTATD
+599 FRGLVDMRAGTGTD
-613 TGLYLYAD
+613 NGLYLYSAS
-621 AGVVKVYYN
+621 GVVKVFYN
-630 GAELLSGGLLST
+630 GSELLTDSSSLTLN
-642 TTWTHVAVTRTG
+642 TWTHIAVTRTNT
-654 STINLYVNGTRVD
+654 TINLYVNGTRVD
-667 SDNAFSSNIGSNKP
+667 SNSSFSDDLGSTKPLVIGSNYA
-681 LLIGSAFNASSF
+681 GSAAF
-693 WDGHVDDFRLSAVAR
+693 WDGHIDDFRISTVAR
-708 YTLGSYT
+708 YSTGTYT

-720 VSNDTDSR
+720 VSNDNDTQL
-728 ILLRF
+728 LLRF
-733 NGVDSSSTFEDDVI
+733 NGADSSSTFEDETI
-747 VLQNIGFGGG
+747 LLQDIAFSGG

-769 DFGCELRSIGSAC
+769 DFGCEIRSIGSAC
-782 VYGNYGI
+782 VYGNYGV

-806 YIGNGKEVDNDP
+806 YIGNGKETDNDP

-830 NEANVYFSSVD
+830 NNANVYFSSVD

-847 VGDVFHVNQADGT
+847 VGDIFHVNQADGT

-892 QTGNIRLSGNTVE
+892 QTGDIRISGNTVE

-921 FSDDVNIT
+921 FNDDVNIA

-956 VAGIA
+956 VAGIS

-966 SEDGTFTLGTVTNEW
+966 SQDGTFSLGTVTNEW

-1020 KVDDLSFKTNIIS
+1020 RVDDLAFKTNIIS

-1039 LDPGSETV
+1039 LDPGSENV
-1047 DINSTGSLTLPR
+1047 DINSTGSLTIPR
-1059 GTTAQRP
+1059 GTTAERP
-1066 GTPAVGMLR
+1066 TPAVGMIR

-1100 QDTYILAEA
+1100 QDTYITAEA

-1120 YAGGQLVA
+1120 YAGGQLIA
-1128 DVNQTRFNVE
+1128 DANQTRFNVA

-1143 DIEIEGNTVRTVT
+1143 DIEIEGNTVRAVT
-1156 TNADLN
+1156 TNSDLN
-1162 LRANGTGRVLV
+1162 LRANGTGRVIV
-1173 ENFGFNANSITN
+1173 ENFGFNQNSITN
-1185 TVAGAVTT
+1185 TVPGAITS
-1193 LAQTGDGYFKIE
+1193 LAQTGQGYFKIE
-1205 GTGGFV
+1205 GQGGFV
-1211 IPVGDLSNR
+1211 IPVGDLSTR
-1220 HPTPETGMMRFN
+1220 HPTPEVGMMRFN
-1232 TQDDRVELY
+1232 TDDDRVEIY
-1241 DNTGQW
+1241 DPAGIW